1 MGLLTGNYGDTIML
15 TRTIYLADMNQDGLS
30 GLPRNLLLT
39 LNGKSCLRSRTPV
52 RFKRKNELYK
62 TASAQVF
69 EQASGCIAAPHCYH
83 PGDQIK

>member
-1 MGLLTGNYGDTIML
+1 MGLLTDNCGDTIML
-15 TRTIYLADMNQDGLS
+15 TRTIYLAGMNQDGLS
-30 GLPRNLLLT
+30 GLPPNPLLT

-69 EQASGCIAAPHCYH
+69 EQSSGCIAAPHCYH